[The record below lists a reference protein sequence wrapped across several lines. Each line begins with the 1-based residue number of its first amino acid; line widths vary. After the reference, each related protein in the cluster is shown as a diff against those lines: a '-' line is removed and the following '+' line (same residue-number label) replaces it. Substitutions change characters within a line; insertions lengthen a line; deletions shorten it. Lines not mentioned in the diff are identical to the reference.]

1 MLGQL
6 FTYIKKRL
14 AMFAGDE
21 RGIGAVEFAFVFP
34 ILIVLYICA
43 FELTVAFSV
52 YKRTTNAAGT
62 IADYVAQQQNV
73 DKAFLQSTTHLA
85 AAIFAPYSTRDLKL
99 KVTGIQVDKSGAA
112 KDRWS
117 WDEANGRPYAVGSE
131 VSLPSA
137 MLTPDRFFVR
147 AEVEIP
153 HSMLRFMTTLD
164 KPIQPFTLRN
174 DELYEKRQNE
184 AITCTGC

>member
-1 MLGQL
+1 MLRQL
-6 FTYIKKRL
+6 VSSAKKL
-14 AMFAGDE
+14 LNVFAKDD

-62 IADYVAQQQNV
+62 IADYVAQQSKV

-99 KVTGIQVDKSGAA
+99 KITGILVDKNGAA
-112 KDRWS
+112 KVQWS
-117 WDEANGRPYAVGSE
+117 WNEADSRPYAVGSQ
-131 VSLPSA
+131 VNLPSA

-147 AEVEIP
+147 AEVDIP

-164 KPIQPFTLRN
+164 KPIQPFNLRN
-174 DELYEKRQNE
+174 DELYEKRQDE
-184 AITCTGC
+184 AITCVGC